1 MTGNKNRLKGITF
14 FIDSHIY
21 EQLVKAATESDRSL
35 SHLVR
40 GMVRRFMDGEG
51 CVSPG
56 TEDTER
62 EEAISKIL
70 TMNFT
75 KLPQEAIHDLRR
87 VSDEGVREVKAE
99 LAALRQGGK
108 L

>member
-40 GMVRRFMDGEG
+40 GIVRRFMDGEG
-51 CVSPG
+51 CVSPR

-62 EEAISKIL
+62 GATIHEIL
-70 TMNFT
+70 TMDFS

-87 VSDEGVREVKAE
+87 VSDEGVRELKAG

-108 L
+108 R